1 MLELLVYRVKVR
13 GAELLGKRRMAELR
27 LALFKR
33 GDYGFPESGLVELY
47 LTPALFHRH
56 LCGLGIDGVFLRAHI
71 LVDCGDAL
79 IDAGVDILI

>member
-47 LTPALFHRH
+47 LTQPFFIVISAALASTVYSSVPMYS
-56 LCGLGIDGVFLRAHI
+56 LTAA
-71 LVDCGDAL
+71 DAL
-79 IDAGVDILI
+79 IDAGVDILV